1 MKVTTDHTQAFG
13 VFSTLLRTYRRNQ
26 FPYTLENLARLPQRL
41 IPMEEFGPIELA
53 NFLFFS
59 CLFMR
64 GAIPSSQ
71 AIERLV
77 SLWRAEPLLFDPHH
91 AATLTPQHVD
101 LKLTTCFGRELPEE
115 HGYGK
120 GWVKNSQILVLFW
133 KGSVLQVFKGVRDGV
148 TLRKRMMNRKN
159 ERLPLEKQGFFGFQE
174 KMAAMLAYFLGDA
187 GLIKP
192 LRISPPIDFHGLRV
206 ILGTE
211 GLLIH
216 GAVAKDAT
224 RILSRIGT
232 KLGEEYLEAHPRTN
246 PLHFANVLWM
256 LSKYG
261 CRPLSYTMRDPNW
274 QESTRG
280 IERYQQGC
288 GSCPV
293 ERHCK
298 HYLLPG
304 RHYVRGKRA
313 QVETRIHLIPRPK
326 PN

>member
-1 MKVTTDHTQAFG
+1 MKVITNQEAAFT
-13 VFSTLLRTYRRNQ
+13 VFSTLLKTYRRHR
-26 FPYTLENLARLPQRL
+26 FPYTQENLRKLPQRL
-41 IPMEEFGPIELA
+41 IPMDEFEPVTLA

-64 GAIPSSQ
+64 GAIPSAQ
-71 AIERLV
+71 AIGKLV
-77 SLWRAEPLLFDPHH
+77 GLWRTEPALFNPHH
-91 AATLTPQHVD
+91 AATLTPEAVD
-101 LKLTTCFGRELPEE
+101 AKLTACFGRKLPEE

-133 KGSVLQVFKGVRDGV
+133 KGNVLEVFRGVKDGA

-159 ERLPLEKQGFFGFQE
+159 ERLPLAKQGFFGFQE

-211 GLLIH
+211 GLQIQ
-216 GAVAKDAT
+216 GEVAKDAT

-232 KLGEEYLEAHPRTN
+232 KLGEEYLLAHPRVN
-246 PLHFANVLWM
+246 PLHFADVLWM

-261 CRPLSYTMRDPNW
+261 CRPLSYTMRDPHW
-274 QESTRG
+274 QTDPKG
-280 IERYQQGC
+280 VERYGQGC

-293 ERHCK
+293 ESRCK

-326 PN
+326 PY

>member
-1 MKVTTDHTQAFG
+1 MKVTTNQEVAFT
-13 VFSTLLRTYRRNQ
+13 VFSTLLKTYQRHG
-26 FPYTLENLARLPQRL
+26 FPYTYENLRKLPQRL
-41 IPMEEFGPIELA
+41 IPMEEFEPVTLA

-64 GAIPSSQ
+64 GAIPSAQ
-71 AIERLV
+71 AIGKLV
-77 SLWRAEPLLFDPHH
+77 GLWRTEPALFNPHH
-91 AATLTPQHVD
+91 AATLTTEAVNT
-101 LKLTTCFGRELPEE
+101 KLTACFGRELPEE

-133 KGSVLQVFKGVRDGV
+133 KGNVLEVFKEVKDGA

-159 ERLPLEKQGFFGFQE
+159 ERLPLAKQGFFGFQE

-211 GLLIH
+211 GLQIQDE
-216 GAVAKDAT
+216 VAKDAT

-232 KLGEEYLEAHPRTN
+232 KLGEEYLLAHPRVN
-246 PLHFANVLWM
+246 PLHFADVLWM

-261 CRPLSYTMRDPNW
+261 CRPLSYIMRDPDW
-274 QESTRG
+274 QTNPKS
-280 IERYQQGC
+280 IEKYGRGC

-293 ERHCK
+293 ESRCE
-298 HYLLPG
+298 HYLVPG
-304 RHYVRGKRA
+304 RHYARGERA
-313 QVETRIHLIPRPK
+313 RAETRIHLIPRPK
-326 PN
+326 PY

>member
-1 MKVTTDHTQAFG
+1 MRVILNKNSAFI
-13 VFSTLLRTYRRNQ
+13 VFSTLLKTYRQ
-26 FPYTLENLARLPQRL
+26 HKFPYTTENLNRLPQRL
-41 IPMEEFGPIELA
+41 IPMEEFDPVALA

-64 GAIPSSQ
+64 GAIPSAQ

-77 SLWRAEPLLFDPHH
+77 SLLRKEPTLFDPNY
-91 AATLTPQHVD
+91 AATLTPEAVD
-101 LKLTTCFGRELPEE
+101 TKLTACFGRELPKE

-133 KGSVLQVFKGVRDGV
+133 EGNVLEVFKGVKDGV
-148 TLRKRMMNRKN
+148 TLRKRMMNRNN
-159 ERLPLEKQGFFGFQE
+159 ERLPLAKQGFFGFQE
-174 KMAAMLAYFLGDA
+174 KMSAMLAYFLGDA

-211 GLLIH
+211 GLLIQ
-216 GAVAKDAT
+216 GEVAKNAT
-224 RILSRIGT
+224 KILSRIGT
-232 KLGEEYLEAHPRTN
+232 KLGEEYLQTHPKVN

-261 CRPLSYTMRDPNW
+261 CRPLSYTMRDVAW
-274 QESTRG
+274 QTSPRG
-280 IERYQQGC
+280 IKRYMQGC
-288 GSCPV
+288 GACPV
-293 ERHCK
+293 ESRCK

-304 RHYVRGKRA
+304 RHYVRGERA
-313 QVETRIHLIPRPK
+313 KTETRIHLVPRPK
-326 PN
+326 PT